1 MEGRA
6 SRRPTTEAGRGARRS
21 IVNHARRA
29 LMLDSQLNQ
38 PTLRMRILTRYI
50 LGEVVSHALIGAAV
64 FTFVLF
70 TRALDVILELVVR
83 NSAPL
88 PSVAEVFFFTVP
100 GALTYTIP
108 MGVLVGILIGLS
120 RLAADSEITAMRA
133 SGLGVWYFLRVIS
146 IFVVVAWLLA
156 LGNSVYLA
164 PRSLAALGQLQDR
177 LKSSQVS
184 FEVQPRVFYEEF
196 PKKVLYVQDAK
207 AMSGGALW
215 KGVFL
220 ADLTDPSAPSI
231 SLAREGLLVSQG
243 RDTLDLHLTTGST
256 HENDPK
262 NPDQYQI
269 STFQTTDIPIQ
280 IPPAQNGQEHEV
292 ESLHEMKVANLL
304 RNARTADPSTR
315 RLYLIEYHNR
325 FALPTACIVLALVG
339 IPLGLSS
346 KKGGKSSGLVLTI
359 LLVFLYY
366 SISLIGVSFA
376 KQGHLSPAAGVWL
389 ADFVF
394 FVGGAFLLWQSE
406 RRPIELAGFRAWF
419 KASRF
424 GSSGSEAAVD
434 ESSPPGLLAAPQN
447 GEPRPP
453 GVSTGFNPG
462 INHTLSARRRLF
474 NLRFPTILDEYVLRD
489 FALYFG
495 MIVAAFVML
504 LLVFTLFELLGD
516 ILRNQVSP
524 ITVGE
529 YLLNVTPYFLYYPIA
544 PLSMLLAVLVTFGLL
559 QRTNEITAIK
569 ATGISLYRVV
579 VPVLIASTLVAG
591 VLFLSDQFYLPYTNK
606 RQDALRNQIKGKPA
620 QTYLRPDR
628 KWIFGQHS
636 DIYYYQFFDPDR
648 DVFGGISV
656 FQFDPHTFQ
665 ITHRITADRAH
676 WSSSMG
682 RWVYEQGWERGL
694 SGSAIESYRKFDATT
709 FPELAEAPA
718 YFKKEIKQSSEMSY
732 DELRRYI
739 YDLEQSGFDVV
750 RLRVQLQKKI
760 AYPLITFVMAVLA
773 IPFALSAGKRSALT
787 GVATA
792 IGIGLVYWMISGL
805 FEAMGNF
812 SQLPPTVAAWSPDL
826 VFGFIGGYLI
836 LRMPT

>member
-1 MEGRA
+1 
-6 SRRPTTEAGRGARRS
+6 
-21 IVNHARRA
+21 
-29 LMLDSQLNQ
+29 
-38 PTLRMRILTRYI
+38 MRILTRYI

-70 TRALDVILELVVR
+70 TRDLGRILELVVR

-88 PSVAEVFFFTVP
+88 PSVAEIFFFTVP
-100 GALTYTIP
+100 VALTYTIP

-133 SGLGVWYFLRVIS
+133 SGLGVWTFLRVIS

-164 PRSLAALGQLQDR
+164 PRSLAALDHLEDN
-177 LKSSQVS
+177 LKSSQAS
-184 FEVQPRVFYEEF
+184 FEIQPRVFYEGF
-196 PKKVLYVQDAK
+196 PKIILYVQDVK
-207 AMSGGALW
+207 AMSGGAVW

-220 ADLTDPSAPSI
+220 ADLTDPSAPRI

-243 RDTLDLHLTTGST
+243 PDSLDLHLTNGST
-256 HENDPK
+256 HETDPK

-280 IPPAQNGQEHEV
+280 VPAAQSNQEHEPK
-292 ESLHEMKVANLL
+292 SLAELKFSDL
-304 RNARTADPSTR
+304 RMSRGADPITR
-315 RLYLIEYHNR
+315 RWHLIEYNR
-325 FALPTACIVLALVG
+325 RLALPTACLVLALVG

-346 KKGGKSSGLVLTI
+346 KKGGKSSGFVITI

-376 KQGHLSPAAGVWL
+376 RQGRISPAAGVWL
-389 ADFVF
+389 ADVVF
-394 FVGGAFLLWQSE
+394 LAGGLFLLWQSE
-406 RRPIELAGFRAWF
+406 RRPIELMALSSWFRRSRTRSAGAAGSWL
-419 KASRF
+419 KAARQRLPWLAVLAPALP
-424 GSSGSEAAVD
+424 GNGDSSF
-434 ESSPPGLLAAPQN
+434 PP
-447 GEPRPP
+447 R
-453 GVSTGFNPG
+453 
-462 INHTLSARRRLF
+462 RRRLF
-474 NLRFPTILDEYVLRD
+474 NLHFPTILDDYVLRG
-489 FALYFG
+489 FTLYFA
-495 MIVAAFVML
+495 MIVAAFLML
-504 LLVFTLFELLGD
+504 LLVFTLFELLSD
-516 ILRNQVSP
+516 ILRNQISP
-524 ITVGE
+524 LTVGE
-529 YLLNVTPYFLYYPIA
+529 YLLNVAPYFLYSTT

-559 QRTNEITAIK
+559 QRSNEITAIK
-569 ATGISLYRVV
+569 ATGISLYRII
-579 VPVLIASTLVAG
+579 VPVLIASTLAAG
-591 VLFLSDQFYLPYTNK
+591 VLFLSDQVYLPYTNK

-648 DVFGGISV
+648 DVFGSVSV

-665 ITHRITADRAH
+665 ITHRITAERAH
-676 WSSSMG
+676 WSASMG
-682 RWVYEQGWERGL
+682 RWIYEDGWERSL
-694 SGSAIESYRKFDATT
+694 NGSTIESYRKFDVATY
-709 FPELAEAPA
+709 PELSEAPA

-739 YDLEQSGFDVV
+739 HDLEQSGFDVV

-773 IPFALSAGKRSALT
+773 IPFALSTAKRSAVT
-787 GVATA
+787 SVATA
-792 IGIGLVYWMISGL
+792 IGIGVVYWTISGL
-805 FEAMGNF
+805 FEAMGNL
-812 SQLPPTVAAWSPDL
+812 SQLPPAVAAWSPDL